1 MYYFQV
7 RLLFISLLFLEG
19 HDNVFCEDKN
29 AILPSRQRE
38 TGMMSQRKIKLN
50 IADSDIDGNLNQTSD
65 DGFNLLFQSNPEE
78 LLDVPVTFEK
88 SLPSWL
94 KGSLVRNGLGMFEIG
109 PRTFLHAFDGFAK
122 LASWKFSGNPTVLF
136 STKFIKSDFYRA
148 SKKAKT
154 IAPYLSNQSVSPG
167 FNLIEKLL
175 CLIRG
180 VDNMNVNIYEFRNS
194 NNGKTEYAAM
204 TDVWSVYKIGLENL
218 TTEYK
223 ASPKLTSNKNN
234 AWVLGKAFLDLLS
247 SAHPLPEPGTQN
259 YLTFLTSVAVL
270 PWVKSKI
277 SLVRI
282 NSLKKRSVVSE
293 WGVDRVPY
301 MHSFSVTETKAIL
314 LANPFFVNIMC
325 IMRKA
330 EPFSCLD
337 WHPKENG
344 TLYVINLKS
353 GKVMTITLHSFF
365 SMHHV
370 NAYDIN
376 DQEIIMD
383 ISTYPSPD
391 IINAFQLSVMR
402 DPFARNSFDAQ
413 AHLRRFHIDLKTLQV
428 HELQLLPF
436 PVLSLASR
444 LDFPI
449 INENFRSKKYCYVY
463 GLVLKSDN
471 VSFGNMAIVKK
482 DMCYSGTGDRTWQQ
496 PGHYPV
502 EPWFVPRPGGT
513 SEDDGLLLVPVLDG
527 QKRQSYLAILDAVSL
542 RLINRAYTPTHIPYS
557 LHGRFL
563 TN

>member
-1 MYYFQV
+1 
-7 RLLFISLLFLEG
+7 
-19 HDNVFCEDKN
+19 
-29 AILPSRQRE
+29 
-38 TGMMSQRKIKLN
+38 
-50 IADSDIDGNLNQTSD
+50 
-65 DGFNLLFQSNPEE
+65 
-78 LLDVPVTFEK
+78 
-88 SLPSWL
+88 
-94 KGSLVRNGLGMFEIG
+94 
-109 PRTFLHAFDGFAK
+109 
-122 LASWKFSGNPTVLF
+122 
-136 STKFIKSDFYRA
+136 
-148 SKKAKT
+148 
-154 IAPYLSNQSVSPG
+154 
-167 FNLIEKLL
+167 
-175 CLIRG
+175 
-180 VDNMNVNIYEFRNS
+180 MNVNIYEFRNT

-204 TDVWSVYKIGLENL
+204 TDDWSVYKIGLENL

-247 SAHPLPEPGTQN
+247 SAHPLPEPGSQN

-314 LANPFFVNIMC
+314 LANPFYVNTMC

-413 AHLRRFHIDLKTLQV
+413 AHLRRFHIDLKNLQV

-436 PVLSLASR
+436 PVLSLAS
-444 LDFPI
+444 
-449 INENFRSKKYCYVY
+449 
-463 GLVLKSDN
+463 
-471 VSFGNMAIVKK
+471 
-482 DMCYSGTGDRTWQQ
+482 
-496 PGHYPV
+496 
-502 EPWFVPRPGGT
+502 
-513 SEDDGLLLVPVLDG
+513 
-527 QKRQSYLAILDAVSL
+527 
-542 RLINRAYTPTHIPYS
+542 
-557 LHGRFL
+557 
-563 TN
+563 